1 MFGWEFTDWGP
12 GHISFAGAGIDGGF
26 NGMDDAAI
34 APPGVLVVLSASDMY
49 ATLANVEAAGGKILK
64 PIYEFP
70 GGQ

>member
-1 MFGWEFTDWGP
+1 
-12 GHISFAGAGIDGGF
+12 
-26 NGMDDAAI
+26 MDDAAI